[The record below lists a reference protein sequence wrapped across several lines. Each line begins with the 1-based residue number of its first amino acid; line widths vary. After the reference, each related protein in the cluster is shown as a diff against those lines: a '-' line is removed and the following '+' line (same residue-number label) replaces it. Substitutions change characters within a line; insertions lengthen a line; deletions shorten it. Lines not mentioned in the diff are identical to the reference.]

1 MAVSAVPAEN
11 TDAIAD
17 AFYADAMC
25 SDIGL
30 VLMHLCLFPSVL
42 LTILVDW
49 LEIQNTFFLH
59 SPYRIYL
66 ILNICLS
73 ILLFLSAL
81 YPHIA
86 DYFKQL

>member
-1 MAVSAVPAEN
+1 MSAVPAEN
-11 TDAIAD
+11 TAAIAD

-49 LEIQNTFFLH
+49 LEIQQGPVTILPTLPLQNLSH
-59 SPYRIYL
+59 SKYL
-66 ILNICLS
+66 PFYSPLS
-73 ILLFLSAL
+73 LCPVSSHSRLF
-81 YPHIA
+81 
-86 DYFKQL
+86 